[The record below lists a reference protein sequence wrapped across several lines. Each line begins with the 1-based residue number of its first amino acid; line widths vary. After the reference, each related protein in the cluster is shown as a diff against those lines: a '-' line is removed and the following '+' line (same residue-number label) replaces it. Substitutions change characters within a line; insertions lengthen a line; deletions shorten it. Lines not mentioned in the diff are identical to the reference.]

1 MFLAFINFTS
11 FVLYHFFIAF
21 IPFFITYFSL
31 CCHHLVIIAFIPF
44 VFSLFVLVFS
54 KENKAK
60 LSSLR
65 DEKRPHV
72 VRKVVM

>member
-1 MFLAFINFTS
+1 MTGIKQYVITS
-11 FVLYHFFIAF
+11 
-21 IPFFITYFSL
+21 SL
-31 CCHHLVIIAFIPF
+31 CDYCVIWLFLHHFAFIPF

-54 KENKAK
+54 LENKAK